1 MPSRKPSSPVIDT
14 SEDKASP
21 DDALKLAEQAEAE
34 AAEAEAVAAA
44 ARARAKAIRLRN
56 EAAERAEVAEA
67 EPEELGE
74 ADDAEDAEDA
84 DQAVDADEAVGSDAG
99 SVDSP
104 EEAGNT
110 DEAPATDG
118 DRGSEESRRR
128 LRMPSRRVWKFVAAG
143 VTGVLI
149 VVLLTVSGLMFWQHR
164 NALADQ
170 RRAAEFSAAARQ
182 GVVTLMSLDYNNA
195 KDDVQ
200 RIIESSTGQFKQ
212 DFEATADDFI
222 KVAQSSK
229 AVTET
234 TVSATAVDSM
244 TDDSAVV
251 LVAAT
256 SRVSNEAG
264 AKKDPRTWRLSV
276 TVNRDGDQIK
286 LAKVE
291 FVP

>member
-1 MPSRKPSSPVIDT
+1 MPSRKPSLPVLDT

-56 EAAERAEVAEA
+56 EAEAAERAEAESEA
-67 EPEELGE
+67 EIDE
-74 ADDAEDAEDA
+74 AHDVRDAEES
-84 DQAVDADEAVGSDAG
+84 VGSDAS

-104 EEAGNT
+104 EEAVNT
-110 DEAPATDG
+110 DESPATGG
-118 DRGSEESRRR
+118 DRGSEENQRR
-128 LRMPSRRVWKFVAAG
+128 LRLPSRRVWKFVAAG
-143 VTGVLI
+143 LSGVLI
-149 VVLLTVSGLMFWQHR
+149 VALLTVSGLMLWQHR

-195 KDDVQ
+195 KGDVQ

>member
-14 SEDKASP
+14 SEDDASP
-21 DDALKLAEQAEAE
+21 GDALKLAEQAEAE

-44 ARARAKAIRLRN
+44 ARARAKAIRLRSEA
-56 EAAERAEVAEA
+56 EAAERAVA
-67 EPEELGE
+67 EPEAEIDE
-74 ADDAEDAEDA
+74 AHDVRDAEES
-84 DQAVDADEAVGSDAG
+84 VGSDAG

-104 EEAGNT
+104 EEAVNT
-110 DEAPATDG
+110 DESPATGD
-118 DRGSEESRRR
+118 DRGSEENHRR
-128 LRMPSRRVWKFVAAG
+128 LRLPSRRVWKFVAAG
-143 VTGVLI
+143 LSGVLI
-149 VVLLTVSGLMFWQHR
+149 VALLSVSGLMFWQHR

-264 AKKDPRTWRLSV
+264 AKQDPRTWRLSV
-276 TVNRDGDQIK
+276 TVSRDGDQIK